1 MMERILLVEPEYSNK
16 YPPIGLMK
24 ISSYHKAKGDHVEFY
39 KGKAPCQMISKMDRI
54 YITSIFTFFFEI
66 TADTIEHY
74 LKYADKTRVYL
85 GGIAATLMEEE
96 FKKKT
101 GIENILSGQLLD
113 SCVLGY
119 DDHVNVDVLPLDYD
133 ILDDV
138 EYDYGV
144 LDNFFAY
151 TTRGCPRKC
160 EFCAV
165 KTLEPKFMETNN
177 LLEQIRYVRENF
189 GDKRNLMLM
198 DNNVFFSKNLE
209 EICNDLIKL
218 GFVKDC
224 PTYVPDNPA
233 ILFYKKI
240 ERRLESQYSTWIIVD
255 KFVEYF
261 RKFVTRIQKAEV
273 KNQVNLI
280 LEEIKSST
288 DVLSTLLK
296 YKEEIIQIVEK
307 YRAKKPL
314 QRYVDFNQGL
324 DARLISDDKMRIL
337 SKLPLRPFRL
347 AYDNIETTDIYVK
360 AFKMAYKWGIRHF
373 SNYMLYNFDDTPDDL
388 WHRAYTNIEL
398 YNEFDDI
405 HAFSFPMKYAPI
417 DKTDR
422 SYVGKHWNKKYLS
435 AMNIVLNV
443 TKGVIAKEKDFFI
456 RAYGA
461 NPDEF
466 REILSMPSEFIKH
479 RDYFEKNGLIDA
491 WKREFRG
498 LCTMEQ
504 ETLLKHL
511 SGDENIYENHILEYY
526 TITKRQVET
535 KKVNIEEYLG

>member
-1 MMERILLVEPEYSNK
+1 MERILLVEPEYSNK